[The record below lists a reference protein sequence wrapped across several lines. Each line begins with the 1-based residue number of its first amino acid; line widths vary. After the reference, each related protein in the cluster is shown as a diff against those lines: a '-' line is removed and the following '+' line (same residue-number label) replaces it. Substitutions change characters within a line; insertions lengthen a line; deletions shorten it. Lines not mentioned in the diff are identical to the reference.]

1 MNDGVLQS
9 VDLMK
14 ILVYDMS
21 ICHSNLNAGV
31 AEEFLDLSHVGAS
44 VQQMGGERMAEYMG
58 TFLTLYAASVEF
70 RSDDAVDGGPGYSF
84 AFVS

>member
-1 MNDGVLQS
+1 MGLRVNLPEPGDAVVGVHLGCLQR
-9 VDLMK
+9 
-14 ILVYDMS
+14 
-21 ICHSNLNAGV
+21 GV

-58 TFLTLYAASVEF
+58 TFLTLYAAAVEF